1 MKPREKWICWELS
14 KEYIDRTARR
24 VGVNPGSLR
33 EEDYNNIARKFEEQL
48 KKVNKQQW
56 ELILEDAI
64 ETVVRL

>member
-14 KEYIDRTARR
+14 KENIDRTARG

-48 KKVNKQQW
+48 KKANKQQW